1 MKIINKKYQGGFTYA
16 GIAIGA
22 GVVAVVVFVL
32 WYSGAID
39 KGKELASDAYE
50 AIFPEQQE
58 EDPDENDGVH
68 NQDNDEYCNQPGV
81 NC

>member
-1 MKIINKKYQGGFTYA
+1 MKIINKQYQGGFTYT
-16 GIAIGA
+16 GIAIGV
-22 GVVAVVVFVL
+22 GVVAVIVFVL

-39 KGKELASDAYE
+39 KGTELVNDVMEKITTAGE
-50 AIFPEQQE
+50 N
-58 EDPDENDGVH
+58 PDENDGVH